1 MGYSGNPT
9 DGSKLEEDESVISS
23 VISPAMIAFL
33 AISFYN
39 VMELN
44 VIIFSSFKRR
54 RGLYFWSFLAA
65 TNGIAPHSIGFLLKN
80 LTKSNTYI
88 LYITLVAV
96 GWVPMVTG
104 QSLVLYSRLH
114 LIFRNPFWL
123 RMVLA
128 MIIFNACVLHIPIII
143 LMYGSNATPVNS
155 WTPVYQI
162 YERVQVTIFC
172 LQELIIS
179 GIYIKTCYSFFDA
192 ENSIYGNAVRKMRR
206 HLLVV
211 NVFIILLDIP
221 ILVLEYTD
229 NYDLQTV
236 YKAFV
241 YSLKL
246 KMEFRILNEL
256 MDMTHKRARDD
267 GDMFNNSSSMR
278 IQDVPSTQK

>member
-1 MGYSGNPT
+1 
-9 DGSKLEEDESVISS
+9 
-23 VISPAMIAFL
+23 
-33 AISFYN
+33 
-39 VMELN
+39 
-44 VIIFSSFKRR
+44 
-54 RGLYFWSFLAA
+54 
-65 TNGIAPHSIGFLLKN
+65 
-80 LTKSNTYI
+80 
-88 LYITLVAV
+88 
-96 GWVPMVTG
+96 
-104 QSLVLYSRLH
+104 
-114 LIFRNPFWL
+114 
-123 RMVLA
+123 MVLA

-143 LMYGSNATPVNS
+143 LMYGSNASPVNS

-221 ILVLEYTD
+221 ILILEYTD
-229 NYDLQTV
+229 NYNLQTV
-236 YKAFV
+236 YKALV

-278 IQDVPSTQK
+278 IQDVPSIQK

>member
-1 MGYSGNPT
+1 
-9 DGSKLEEDESVISS
+9 
-23 VISPAMIAFL
+23 
-33 AISFYN
+33 
-39 VMELN
+39 
-44 VIIFSSFKRR
+44 
-54 RGLYFWSFLAA
+54 
-65 TNGIAPHSIGFLLKN
+65 
-80 LTKSNTYI
+80 
-88 LYITLVAV
+88 
-96 GWVPMVTG
+96 
-104 QSLVLYSRLH
+104 
-114 LIFRNPFWL
+114 
-123 RMVLA
+123 
-128 MIIFNACVLHIPIII
+128 MIIFNACVLHVPIII
-143 LMYGSNATPVNS
+143 LMYGSNASPVNS

-192 ENSIYGNAVRKMRR
+192 ENSIYGNAVRKMRH

-246 KMEFRILNEL
+246 KIEFRILNEL
-256 MDMTHKRARDD
+256 IDMMHKRARDD

-278 IQDVPSTQK
+278 I

>member
-9 DGSKLEEDESVISS
+9 DGSSDDETELSS
-23 VISPAMIAFL
+23 VISPAMVAFL

-39 VMELN
+39 VLELN

-65 TNGIAPHSIGFLLKN
+65 TNGIAPHSIGFLLNN
-80 LTKSNTYI
+80 LINSHTYI
-88 LYITLVAV
+88 LYITLISV

-114 LIFRNPFWL
+114 LIVRNIFWL

-143 LMYGSNATPVNS
+143 LMYGSNASAFNS

-172 LQELIIS
+172 LQELVIS
-179 GIYIKTCYSFFDA
+179 GVYIKTCYSYFDA
-192 ENSIYGNAVRKMRR
+192 ENSIYGDAVRKMRR
-206 HLLVV
+206 HLLLV
-211 NVFIILLDIP
+211 NVFIILLDVP
-221 ILVLEYTD
+221 ILVLQYTD

-246 KMEFRILNEL
+246 KMEFRILNQL

-267 GDMFNNSSSMR
+267 VDMFNNSSSMR
-278 IQDVPSTQK
+278 IQDAPSMQK

>member
-9 DGSKLEEDESVISS
+9 DGSSDDETDLSS
-23 VISPAMIAFL
+23 VISPAMVAFL

-39 VMELN
+39 VLELD

-80 LTKSNTYI
+80 LINSHTYI
-88 LYITLVAV
+88 LYITLISV

-114 LIFRNPFWL
+114 LIVRNPFWL

-143 LMYGSNATPVNS
+143 LMYGSNASAVNS

-172 LQELIIS
+172 LQELVIS
-179 GIYIKTCYSFFDA
+179 GIYIKTCYSYFDA
-192 ENSIYGNAVRKMRR
+192 ENSIYGDAVRKMRR
-206 HLLVV
+206 HLLLV
-211 NVFIILLDIP
+211 NVFIILLDVP
-221 ILVLEYTD
+221 ILVLQYTD

-246 KMEFRILNEL
+246 KMEFRILNQL

-267 GDMFNNSSSMR
+267 VDMFNNSSSMR
-278 IQDVPSTQK
+278 IQDAPSMQK